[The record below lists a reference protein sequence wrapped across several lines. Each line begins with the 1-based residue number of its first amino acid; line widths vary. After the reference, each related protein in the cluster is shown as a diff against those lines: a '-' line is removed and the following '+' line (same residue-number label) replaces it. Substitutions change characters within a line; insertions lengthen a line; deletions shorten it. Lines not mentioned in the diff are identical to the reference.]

1 MIENAN
7 PIPLLL
13 IRAHILTA
21 LKNGASY
28 NIAELVNTVHDRIIN
43 YDVDMTAS
51 VDEPRLYQVVLDMVE
66 SGSLVLSEGII
77 SRNPNHVKNIEDPN
91 YKPYTA
97 TVHSEL
103 TDSVSLDGNILVL
116 TANTEDY
123 TTNYQTLGLNEG
135 DYIDV
140 ELVPEPNNPY
150 DSNAVCI
157 MKNNKVLGYL
167 DRTGAREY
175 HRTIARENS
184 NGKKVLVKAMV
195 KSSPYIAGIYYL
207 DIRLR

>member
-1 MIENAN
+1 MVENN
-7 PIPLLL
+7 PVPLLL

-28 NIAELVNTVHDRIIN
+28 NISELVNMVHDRIVN

-66 SGSLVLSEGII
+66 SGSLLLQEGIV
-77 SRNPNHVKNIEDPN
+77 SRNLDHVKNTEDPN
-91 YKPYTA
+91 YQPYNA
-97 TVHSEL
+97 RINSEL
-103 TDSVSLDGNILVL
+103 TDSISLDGSILVL

-123 TTNYQTLGLNEG
+123 TTNYHALGLKEG
-135 DYIDV
+135 DYVTV
-140 ELVPEPNNPY
+140 ELVPEPTNQY
-150 DSNAVCI
+150 DTNAVCI
-157 MKNNKVLGYL
+157 MKSDKVLGYL

-175 HRTIARENS
+175 HRVIARENT
-184 NGKKVLVKAMV
+184 NGKKVLVQAIV